1 MARRREGSVSRKWR
15 ASFYVGGWGPS
26 LGDRDEGR
34 AAHPSGA
41 GRAAEVTVAV
51 DTRTA
56 ATARSFVTATLH
68 SWGLGGPVGAAAAVV
83 DQFVEAARRQGS
95 PLVDVRVCRTG
106 SGVRVEVI
114 ERSHPP
120 TDDLATG
127 AEGPTAAVLDGL
139 SNAWGCLAIGSAS
152 CLWADIPRGA

>member
-1 MARRREGSVSRKWR
+1 M
-15 ASFYVGGWGPS
+15 
-26 LGDRDEGR
+26 GDRDQGR

-41 GRAAEVTVAV
+41 GRSAEVTVAV

-56 ATARSFVTATLH
+56 TTARSFVKATLH
-68 SWGLGGPVGAAAAVV
+68 SWGLSEPVGAAATVV

-95 PLVDVRVCRTG
+95 PLVDVRVCRIS

-120 TDDLATG
+120 SGDLVTTR
-127 AEGPTAAVLDGL
+127 EGPVAEVLDGL

-152 CLWADIPRGA
+152 CLWADISREVPSSPD

>member
-1 MARRREGSVSRKWR
+1 M
-15 ASFYVGGWGPS
+15 
-26 LGDRDEGR
+26 
-34 AAHPSGA
+34 
-41 GRAAEVTVAV
+41 AV

-56 ATARSFVTATLH
+56 AMARSFVTATLR
-68 SWGLGGPVGAAAAVV
+68 SWGLTDPSGAAAVVV

-114 ERSHPP
+114 ERQRLRIPDLP
-120 TDDLATG
+120 TRSDGPA
-127 AEGPTAAVLDGL
+127 AEVLDGL

-152 CLWADIPRGA
+152 CLWADISRDAWWSPDPS

>member
-1 MARRREGSVSRKWR
+1 M
-15 ASFYVGGWGPS
+15 
-26 LGDRDEGR
+26 GDRDEGR

-56 ATARSFVTATLH
+56 TTARSFVAATLR
-68 SWGLGGPVGAAAAVV
+68 SWGLSEPIAPAGRVV

-120 TDDLATG
+120 TDALAG
-127 AEGPTAAVLDGL
+127 SPEGPIADVLDGL

-152 CLWADIPRGA
+152 CLWADIPRGSQSTTD

>member
-1 MARRREGSVSRKWR
+1 M
-15 ASFYVGGWGPS
+15 
-26 LGDRDEGR
+26 GDRDEGR

-56 ATARSFVTATLH
+56 TTARSFVTATLR
-68 SWGLGGPVGAAAAVV
+68 SWGLSEPVGAAVTVV
-83 DQFVEAARRQGS
+83 GQFVDAARRQGS

-114 ERSHPP
+114 ERAHAQSGVP
-120 TDDLATG
+120 ATG
-127 AEGPTAAVLDGL
+127 TGREGPIAEVLDGL

-152 CLWADIPRGA
+152 CLWADIAR

>member
-1 MARRREGSVSRKWR
+1 M
-15 ASFYVGGWGPS
+15 
-26 LGDRDEGR
+26 GDRDEGR

-56 ATARSFVTATLH
+56 TTARSFVVATLR
-68 SWGLGGPVGAAAAVV
+68 SWGLSDRTAAAAAVV
-83 DQFVEAARRQGS
+83 DEFVGAARRQGS

-120 TDDLATG
+120 TEDLVSDPEAPL
-127 AEGPTAAVLDGL
+127 AEILDEL

-152 CLWADIPRGA
+152 CLWADIPRGAWRR

>member
-1 MARRREGSVSRKWR
+1 M
-15 ASFYVGGWGPS
+15 
-26 LGDRDEGR
+26 
-34 AAHPSGA
+34 
-41 GRAAEVTVAV
+41 AV
-51 DTRTA
+51 DTRTV
-56 ATARSFVTATLH
+56 ATARSFVVATLR
-68 SWGLGGPVGAAAAVV
+68 SWGLSDRTAAAAVVV

-120 TDDLATG
+120 TEDLTSAP
-127 AEGPTAAVLDGL
+127 EGPIADVLDGL

-152 CLWADIPRGA
+152 CLWADIPREAWSAG